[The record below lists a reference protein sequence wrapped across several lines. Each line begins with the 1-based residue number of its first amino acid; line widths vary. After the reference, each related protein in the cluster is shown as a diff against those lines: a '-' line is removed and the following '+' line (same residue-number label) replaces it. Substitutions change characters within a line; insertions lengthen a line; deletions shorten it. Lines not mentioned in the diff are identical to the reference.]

1 MGVFRY
7 TADRWHSK
15 LSVTVRHFLLSKLL
29 GCSPQDN
36 IRNKQQIHEKMRGL
50 VVTRMIMTECLENGT
65 LSVTMKMHKPQV
77 AKGQQENN

>member
-1 MGVFRY
+1 MGVFRH

-15 LSVTVRHFLLSKLL
+15 LSVTVRHFLLSKKR

-36 IRNKQQIHEKMRGL
+36 RRNKQQVHEKMRGL

-65 LSVTMKMHKPQV
+65 LSVAMKMYKPQV
-77 AKGQQENN
+77 AKGQQESN